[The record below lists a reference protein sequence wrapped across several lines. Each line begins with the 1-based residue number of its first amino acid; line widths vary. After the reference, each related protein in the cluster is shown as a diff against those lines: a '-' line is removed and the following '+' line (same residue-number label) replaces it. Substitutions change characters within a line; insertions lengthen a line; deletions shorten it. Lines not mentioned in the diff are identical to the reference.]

1 MSKPLRLAMPKTAEF
16 VDAIRSAFGASV
28 VDRALRNALAGGTDF
43 FASENGQTIGNRL
56 PPPGA
61 SFTVDQ
67 LHIVQ
72 HAASNEASK

>member
-1 MSKPLRLAMPKTAEF
+1 MSKPLRLAMPKTAAF
-16 VDAIRSAFGASV
+16 VDAIRSAFGAEV

-61 SFTVDQ
+61 S
-67 LHIVQ
+67 
-72 HAASNEASK
+72 